1 MRGATRVE
9 RDVSSSEPLV
19 LRRPD
24 TLSLTPGKSLAVLAD
39 DHNLRCGRSPL
50 VRLRV
55 TASSGDEEVQHMLPW
70 GDSKTELRANI
81 STALGPSVTGDY
93 ILQVREGDTVCVT
106 FDDRTMEAW
115 RLDVQPVITYR
126 VTTKQ
131 HATQP
136 PPGN

>member
-1 MRGATRVE
+1 MRDATRVE
-9 RDVSSSEPLV
+9 RDALSSVPLV
-19 LRRPD
+19 LRRPA
-24 TLSLTPGKSLAVLAD
+24 TLSLTPGKKLTVLAD
-39 DHNLRCGRSPL
+39 DHNLCCGHSPL

-55 TASSGDEEVQHMLPW
+55 TASSGDEEVQDMLPW
-70 GDSKTELRANI
+70 GDSKTEMRANI
-81 STALGPSVTGDY
+81 STVLGPSVTGDN

-106 FDDRTMEAW
+106 FDDRTMKAW

-131 HATQP
+131 HETQP